1 MPTPF
6 DALKPLAG
14 RALEAAL
21 NRAVAL
27 DPDTRDALTPLDGRR
42 VSLTLESPP
51 LALEIGVHRGWLQ
64 VGPPVREADLAV
76 RGSIGGLLG
85 QLPFFAQA
93 AARGRPPGRLHVS
106 GDAALAQRLQK
117 LAAGFDPDWQQPFVS
132 AFGEVI
138 GVQLANAAAAALRG
152 ARQAA
157 GDLVRS
163 GAEYLTEESRDVV
176 ARAELAAFNDDVDA
190 LRDDVER
197 IAARVARLRLPAAP
211 VRESGA

>member
-1 MPTPF
+1 MPRMPTPF

-27 DPDTRDALTPLDGRR
+27 DPDTQAALAGLDGRR
-42 VSLTLESPP
+42 ISLAMDAPP
-51 LALEIGVHRGWLQ
+51 LALEIGVHRGYLQ

-76 RGSIGGLLG
+76 RGTVGGLLG
-85 QLPFFAQA
+85 QLSFFA
-93 AARGRPPGRLHVS
+93 RGSGARPPGKLHVS
-106 GDAALAQRLQK
+106 GDADLARRLQQ
-117 LAAGFDPDWQQPFVS
+117 LAGGFDPDWQQPFVA
-132 AFGEVI
+132 AFGEVV
-138 GVQLANAAAAALRG
+138 GVQLANAAAAALRDARG
-152 ARQAA
+152 AATGLA
-157 GDLVRS
+157 RS

-197 IAARVARLRLPAAP
+197 LAARVARLAVPEAAP
-211 VRESGA
+211 